1 MGVPLMVD
9 VRAVLGVSG
18 RIVEDIIAHAAGTHP
33 REACGLLLGTADRI
47 DQATLCTNIH
57 PTPLTHFEIDPAAL
71 IAAHKVARAGGPQI
85 VGYWHSHPTG
95 TAAPSVADQTNA
107 SGDGRIWA
115 IVGAREVTFWRD
127 APGGFEPLST
137 QAVAG

>member
-1 MGVPLMVD
+1 MGVPVVVD
-9 VRAVLGVSG
+9 VRALLGVSG
-18 RIVEDIIAHAAGTHP
+18 RIVEDIIAHAAHAHP
-33 REACGLLLGTADRI
+33 HEACGLLLGTADQI
-47 DQATLCTNIH
+47 DQATLCANIH

-95 TAAPSVADQTNA
+95 TAAPSVTDQANA